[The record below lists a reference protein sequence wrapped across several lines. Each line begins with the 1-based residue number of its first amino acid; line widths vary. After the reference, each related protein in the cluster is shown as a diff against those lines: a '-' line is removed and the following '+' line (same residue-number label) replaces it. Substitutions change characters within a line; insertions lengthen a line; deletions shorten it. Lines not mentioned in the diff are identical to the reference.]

1 MKTLIP
7 ILAVGLA
14 LLTPMSAA
22 EPPKPAKPSVTLTV
36 KRHLIDSEHDQQGP
50 RKSREKTI
58 TLRVDIQ
65 NVSSSTVEE
74 SILSGDV
81 LVMRS
86 VGEREK
92 VVKEK
97 LGTMKVPALKPNE
110 KITLDFGKFKLND
123 FQWKHRKFEESLEE
137 WSVVCKKG
145 ETEIGKNLSNVRY
158 TTLEKEAMSDEPGPN
173 RPNRPD
179 GLRPGRL
186 RPFGR

>member
-1 MKTLIP
+1 MKTLTP

-14 LLTPMSAA
+14 LFTQVSAV
-22 EPPKPAKPSVTLTV
+22 EPTVPAKPSVTLTV
-36 KRHLIDSEHDQQGP
+36 KRHLIDSEHDQKGP

-65 NVSSSTVEE
+65 NVSSSTIEE

-81 LVMRS
+81 LLMRS

-92 VVKEK
+92 IVKEK
-97 LGTMKVPALKPNE
+97 LGIMKVPSLKPNE

-123 FQWKHRKFEESLEE
+123 FQWKQRKFEESLEE
-137 WSVVCKKG
+137 WRVVCKKG

-158 TTLEKEAMSDEPGPN
+158 NTLEKEVKPNEPGPN
-173 RPNRPD
+173 RPD
-179 GLRPGRL
+179 GPRPGKF